1 MIPKDLT
8 RPDKL
13 LFKGIKT
20 LTGIP
25 RSMYTEQKTKAKA
38 KAELAFIGEKK
49 VEKVDTQLYIFTPG
63 NYTLEENLLGFP
75 AFQTVQSDHN
85 AWLNFHGLHEVP
97 LVEKIG
103 DMLQLDR
110 LMIRQIL
117 DTTQRPKVEID
128 EQHLFLNIK
137 AILNDEHGAL
147 LVEHMSFVMGPNYLV
162 SFQEEKGDH
171 FESIRHKIT
180 EGVGFIR
187 KRSID
192 YLLVQLLDTIL
203 DNFFSAIDTLNEE
216 CALLE
221 KAILRNPDEETTLAL
236 ENLKR
241 SAQSIKKALGPFR
254 EVLLNILNEDSG
266 LIRKE
271 NIRYFKDLINTTT
284 SAIDE
289 IDNTQKTLESLT
301 NIYFAS
307 LSQKMNEIMKVL
319 TTVATIFIP
328 LTFVAGIYGMN
339 FDYMPELSM
348 RYGYFFVLGI
358 MLLVS
363 VVMVI
368 YFKRDLTF

>member
-1 MIPKDLT
+1 
-8 RPDKL
+8 
-13 LFKGIKT
+13 
-20 LTGIP
+20 
-25 RSMYTEQKTKAKA
+25 
-38 KAELAFIGEKK
+38 
-49 VEKVDTQLYIFTPG
+49 
-63 NYTLEENLLGFP
+63 
-75 AFQTVQSDHN
+75 
-85 AWLNFHGLHEVP
+85 VP

-192 YLLVQLLDTIL
+192 YLLVQLLDAIL

-368 YFKRDLTF
+368 YFKRKKWI